1 MKKFILFLI
10 TVILFQTAVFAEEIP
25 PIGRGY
31 SLTKETNPVYFG
43 YMEDYAKLLKAE
55 LEKSRMFRLRGM
67 GAAYY
72 VTIARD
78 QKIKDI
84 KISNPSPYK
93 YFNKRIENII
103 LSVEPPPF
111 REGMEMDKMLFDI
124 YLGYEKYDDIDL
136 SIGSSFRYLKTVFN
150 VIISTSK

>member
-10 TVILFQTAVFAEEIP
+10 TVIFFQTAVFAEEIP
-25 PIGRGY
+25 PRGCGY
-31 SLTKETNPVYFG
+31 SITKETNPIYFG

-67 GAAYY
+67 GASYY

-84 KISNPSPYK
+84 KISTPSPYK

-136 SIGSSFRYLKTVFN
+136 GIGYAFRFMKNVFDM
-150 VIISTSK
+150 IITTSK